1 MSKFARTGAIALG
14 GLAAAAA
21 LGGVLFAAEPGVRT
35 QAAAVAAPAFAA
47 PMPRSFSDVVE
58 RVSPAVVS
66 VRVSGAEVRGGAP
79 KTPEFRMPEPFRR
92 FFGDEFFRRFEFDG
106 PRREFGPGRRGP
118 AMGSGFVIDADGHVV
133 TNEHVVASGNRIEIS
148 MTDGRTFEAKVVGR
162 DPKTDLA
169 LLKIDGGGSLPHVA
183 FGRSDDV
190 KVGDWVLAI
199 GSPFGLGNTVTTGIV
214 SARGRDIG
222 SGPYDDFLQIDA
234 PINRGNSGGPSFNL
248 RGEVIGVNTAI
259 VSPTGVSAGIGFAVP
274 SDLASEVIAQ
284 LRTAGKVARGW
295 LGVHV
300 QEVTRDLADGLGL
313 EAAEGALVAQVETDG
328 PAAEAG
334 LRQGD
339 VIVAVDGERIESMRE
354 LPRLIA
360 RLPAGAEARLSVIR
374 AGSEIERSVR
384 IGALPGGGETV
395 AAAAG
400 ERSDLG
406 MTLAA
411 LDDESRARFGVAP
424 EVDGVVVTAVA
435 PEGVAGRRGL
445 RPGDVI
451 LKVQGRDV
459 RTPADVD
466 AEIRR
471 AADERRK
478 SLLALIRRAESDLY
492 VALPTGGA

>member
-1 MSKFARTGAIALG
+1 MSRLARTGAVALG

-21 LGGVLFAAEPGVRT
+21 LGGMLLAAEPDGRT
-35 QAAAVAAPAFAA
+35 RAAAAVPAPAGA
-47 PMPRSFSDVVE
+47 MPRSFADVIE

-66 VRVSGAEVRGGAP
+66 VRVSGPAARGSASR
-79 KTPEFRMPEPFRR
+79 TPGFRIPESFRR
-92 FFGDEFFRRFEFDG
+92 FFGDEFFRHFEFDG
-106 PRREFGPGRRGP
+106 PRREFGPGPRRP
-118 AMGSGFVIDADGHVV
+118 SMGSGFIIDADGHIV
-133 TNEHVVASGNRIEIS
+133 TNEHVVAAGSRIEVT
-148 MTDGRTFEAKVVGR
+148 MTDGRTFEADVVGR

-169 LLKIDGGGSLPHVA
+169 LLKVDGRGPLPHVA

-248 RGEVIGVNTAI
+248 QGEVIGVNTAI
-259 VSPTGVSAGIGFAVP
+259 LSPTGASAGIGFAVP

-313 EAAEGALVAQVETDG
+313 EAAEGALVAQVEADG

-374 AGSEIERSVR
+374 AGSRIESAVR
-384 IGALPGGGETV
+384 IGTLPGSAETTAS
-395 AAAAG
+395 AAD
-400 ERSDLG
+400 ERSDFG
-406 MTLAA
+406 MTLAE
-411 LDDESRARFGVAP
+411 LDDERRARFEVP
-424 EVDGVVVTAVA
+424 EEVDGVVVTAVA
-435 PEGVAGRRGL
+435 PDGVAGRRGL

-451 LKVQGRDV
+451 RRIQGRDV
-459 RTPADVD
+459 RTPADVA
-466 AEIRR
+466 AEVRR
-471 AADERRK
+471 AVGERRK
-478 SLLALIRRAESDLY
+478 SLLVLVRRAASDLY
-492 VALPTGGA
+492 VALPADDA